1 MTKFLPLALFMSALA
16 MTAGSANAQSAWL
29 VILYG
34 KSFDQNG
41 SVGAA
46 LEKIEMV
53 EITSCQAEGEKWLK
67 AETIRATSDR
77 GFHCVNGK

>member
-1 MTKFLPLALFMSALA
+1 MRSLLLTLPILLA
-16 MTAGSANAQSAWL
+16 TAPVQAETTWL

-46 LEKIEMV
+46 LEKIEV
-53 EITSCQAEGEKWLK
+53 VDLETCQSEGQKWLESK
-67 AETIRATSDR
+67 TIRATSDR
-77 GFHCVNGK
+77 GFHCVTGK